1 MADAL
6 AEEANIITLSNLER
20 RALSV
25 GQCRNVFKAIKEGEK
40 RATEIEGEVE
50 KLRIELGLG
59 GKPVFRQKVSKEL
72 QQSQEQSSQFKK
84 RKKTVGQ
91 RKPQRDSVGIETNE
105 V

>member
-1 MADAL
+1 
-6 AEEANIITLSNLER
+6 
-20 RALSV
+20 
-25 GQCRNVFKAIKEGEK
+25 
-40 RATEIEGEVE
+40 
-50 KLRIELGLG
+50 LG